1 MELAQCRIVTEDVEA
16 LAAFYASLINVDV
29 TLNEYYVEVPAGPA
43 SIGFSRRRF
52 AGFPAGE
59 AHPACPSGQI
69 ILDFLTDDAD
79 AQYPRIAAMG
89 VEWIMPP
96 KTQPWGSRSMI
107 FRDPE
112 GHLVNVFSRPS
123 RGPC

>member
-1 MELAQCRIVTEDVEA
+1 MCQ
-16 LAAFYASLINVDV
+16 
-29 TLNEYYVEVPAGPA
+29 
-43 SIGFSRRRF
+43 
-52 AGFPAGE
+52 
-59 AHPACPSGQI
+59 SGQL

-96 KTQPWGSRSMI
+96 RTQPWGSRSMI

-112 GHLVNVFSRPS
+112 GHLVNVFSR
-123 RGPC
+123 R

>member
-1 MELAQCRIVTEDVEA
+1 
-16 LAAFYASLINVDV
+16 
-29 TLNEYYVEVPAGPA
+29 VP
-43 SIGFSRRRF
+43 FSRTEQL
-52 AGFPAGE
+52 PA
-59 AHPACPSGQI
+59 ACTLRAQSEVLPNV
-69 ILDFLTDDAD
+69 DFLTDDAD
-79 AQYPRIAAMG
+79 AQYPRIEAMG

-123 RGPC
+123 RGPY